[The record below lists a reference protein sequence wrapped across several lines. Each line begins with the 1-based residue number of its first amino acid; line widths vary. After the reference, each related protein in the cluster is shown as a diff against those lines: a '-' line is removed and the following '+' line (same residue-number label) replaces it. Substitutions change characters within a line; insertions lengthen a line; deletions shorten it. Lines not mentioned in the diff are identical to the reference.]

1 MSEEIKAQV
10 VENENLS
17 TTEKETA
24 ALKKIGADIGEETIT
39 KVDLRQPIKEETDA
53 VQEQSTDEVPVRD
66 GSEASEEVQ
75 EENQTQPEESSGE
88 SKKEEEET
96 QVTLEEVIEEEESK
110 QKEEPK
116 QEAEVEELKQEIE
129 EAVQTSQDTA
139 TALPEN
145 IQKVVDF
152 MNETGGTLEDYVKI
166 NQDYSSMEDSTLLYE
181 YYTQTKSHLSKDE
194 IDFLIEDNFSIDE
207 EIDEPNNIKRKKLAY
222 KEEIAKAKSYLEDM
236 KNKYYEEVKLGS
248 KLSPDQQKAIEFFNS
263 YNNEQSEQQKL
274 QEKQTAHFNNESNK
288 IFSDEFKGFEFKV
301 GDKKYRYNIKDKQEL
316 KDKQSNILNI
326 LNKYINEDNMLQDAS
341 GYHKALFVA
350 DNADAIANHF
360 YEQGKADAIKQ
371 LNAESKNINMEP
383 RKAGIVEAGG
393 VKVRAISGDDS
404 SKLRIKLKQ

>member
-10 VENENLS
+10 VEDENPS
-17 TTEKETA
+17 AAEKETV

-88 SKKEEEET
+88 SEKEEEET

-129 EAVQTSQDTA
+129 EAVQTAQDTA
-139 TALPEN
+139 TELPEN

-207 EIDEPNNIKRKKLAY
+207 EVDEPKDIKRKKLAY
-222 KEEIAKAKSYLEDM
+222 KEEIAKATSYLEGM
-236 KNKYYEEVKLGS
+236 KNKYYEEVKLSS

-274 QEKQTAHFNNESNK
+274 QEKRANHFNNESNK

-301 GDKKYRYNIKDKQEL
+301 GDKKYRYNIKDKQEVQ
-316 KDKQSNILNI
+316 DRQSNILNI
-326 LNKYINEDNMLQDAS
+326 LDKYINKDNMLQDAN

-350 DNADAIANHF
+350 DNADAVANHF

-383 RKAGIVEAGG
+383 RKAGVVETGG
-393 VKVRAISGDDS
+393 LKVRAISGDDS